1 MRIYFAGFP
10 IRRPF
15 SKIENISDLHSDDK
29 EGKILKNMDK
39 KYFSNQASFFGKPC
53 IYLSFTK
60 KQIKYH

>member
-39 KYFSNQASFFGKPC
+39 KYFKQSSVFFWETL
-53 IYLSFTK
+53 YLLEFYK
-60 KQIKYH
+60 KAD